1 MFVSI
6 QQKSGSF
13 GDRLYPRTDISRVG
27 NIPGTAPLPAVVTDG
42 LRLYLDAG
50 NAASYP
56 GSGTTWTD
64 LSGYNNN
71 YTLVNGPTYVTE
83 SGGGIFF
90 DGTNDHATGPAS
102 NAFGITANCTIEI
115 IIKPTQ
121 NVGGSMFRFVADENI
136 RGLFAHTPYGDGY
149 YFDSV
154 NQRISFTDGTL
165 INQNA
170 YFVFRRRTTPSP
182 YREIIRNTVQ
192 RAADT
197 NVPNTMTLNTTTTLL
212 AAVPADGEYFKGN
225 VYVFRVYNRSLSDAE
240 LTQNYNVEKARFGL

>member
-1 MFVSI
+1 MFI
-6 QQKSGSF
+6 GFQQKSGSF
-13 GDRLYPRTDISRVG
+13 ADRLYPITDTSRIG
-27 NIPGTAPLPAVVTDG
+27 TIPGPQSVDSIVTNG

-50 NAASYP
+50 NASSYP

-64 LSGYNNN
+64 ISGFGNNF
-71 YTLVNGPTYVTE
+71 TLVNGPTYTTE
-83 SGGGIFF
+83 SGGAIVF

-102 NAFGITANCTIEI
+102 NAFGITADCTIEI

-121 NVGGSMFRFVADENI
+121 NVGGAMFRFVANETV

-149 YFDSV
+149 YFDSA
-154 NQRISFTDGTL
+154 NQRIFFIDSTL

-170 YFVFRRRTTPSP
+170 YFVFRRRTSTSP

-197 NVPNTMTLNTTTTLL
+197 NPLNTMTLNANTVLL
-212 AAVPADGEYFKGN
+212 AAVPADAEYFKGN
-225 VYVFRVYNRSLSDAE
+225 VYLFRVYNRALSDAE
-240 LTQNYNVEKARFGL
+240 LTQNYNANRARFGL

>member
-1 MFVSI
+1 MFLPI

-13 GDRLYPRTDISRVG
+13 GDRLYSRTDISRVG
-27 NIPGTAPLPAVVTDG
+27 NIPGPVPSAIITDG

-50 NAASYP
+50 NASSYP
-56 GSGTTWTD
+56 GTGTTWTD

-71 YTLVNGPTYVTE
+71 FTLVNGPTYSTE
-83 SGGGIFF
+83 SGGAIVF

-102 NAFGITANCTIEI
+102 NAFGITADATIEI

-121 NVGGSMFRFVADENI
+121 AVGGSMFRFVANENT
-136 RGLFAHTPYGDGY
+136 RGLFAHTPYGDTY

-154 NQRISFTDGTL
+154 NQRIQFTDSTL

-212 AAVPADGEYFKGN
+212 AAVPADAEYFKGN
-225 VYVFRVYNRSLSDAE
+225 VYVFRVYNRALSDAE
-240 LTQNYNVEKARFGL
+240 LTTNYNADKARFGL